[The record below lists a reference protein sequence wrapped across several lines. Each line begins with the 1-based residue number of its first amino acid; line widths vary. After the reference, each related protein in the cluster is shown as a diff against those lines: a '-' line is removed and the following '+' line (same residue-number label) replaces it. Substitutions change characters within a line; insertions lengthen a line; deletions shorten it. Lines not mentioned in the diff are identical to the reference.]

1 MYQHIVIPLD
11 GSKLAETAIPY
22 AEKLLTGSGEEDIT
36 LIRVLKRTKG
46 YKRAIDPSKQ
56 PTEQSATVPVSKG
69 ETEARQ
75 YLAEMAWKLGE
86 KGIKVQEKVLIG
98 DAAQQIT
105 YHVAHNPCDIIVMAS
120 HGRSKLGK
128 LIRGSVFDKI
138 SRASVM
144 PILMVR
150 APGFAPGI

>member
-1 MYQHIVIPLD
+1 MYQHIMILLD

-22 AEKLLTGSGEEDIT
+22 AEKLLTGSGAEDFT
-36 LIRVLKRTKG
+36 LIRVMKRTKG
-46 YKRAIDPSKQ
+46 YKRAIDPSKL
-56 PTEQSATVPVSKG
+56 PAEQSATEPVSKK
-69 ETEARQ
+69 EREARQ
-75 YLAEMAWKLGE
+75 YLDAMAKKLAD

-98 DAAQQIT
+98 DAAQAIT
-105 YHVAHNPCDIIVMAS
+105 FHVAHNPCDIIVMAS

-138 SRASVM
+138 SRASIV

-150 APGFAPGI
+150 APGFAPGL